1 MPVPLA
7 IPILGGAAA
16 LATILYVALKSDGS
30 GGFPKA
36 EAEDLA
42 QRVCDKGPRGE
53 LVFKPELAA
62 SLVTSLASQTYQ
74 YELATDRSLVQ
85 IAPSPGGRPLI
96 LSESALGWAKSL
108 NDTHSILAPLYL
120 AAATP
125 AGTKRFLRAVPAGQE
140 SDYAGPSAQTMYAV
154 LAYAGTFRANLA
166 PPGKPPGGGSVS
178 PTPNA
183 PTTPSGLKS
192 LPAEVQRAL
201 DDLLANGRD
210 PDAMEAV
217 AAKLDSLG
225 FPAEATKLRARAAEL
240 RAQRPLPPVVPP
252 VPPPSPSIPPPA
264 PSVPV
269 SPAVY
274 PGGGGLPLGP
284 AKVIAPTGVYIRSS
298 PSTSALILVGATVG
312 STVNVL
318 EYQPGPRKEA
328 GSPGPA
334 GWARVSYGGTTGY
347 CTSEW
352 LQPLSGGGVTPS
364 LPVSPA
370 VYPGP
375 STPAAALMATVRAP
389 QGLNVRASASAGASK
404 LGAIP
409 AGWDVTVLGYQP
421 GPKIDAS
428 GPYPGGWAN
437 VRWEQPG
444 GAPLTGWVISE
455 WLEPKAGA
463 LAPSSPGVSPALLP
477 GDLPLPTFTL

>member
-140 SDYAGPSAQTMYAV
+140 TDYAGPSAQTMYAV
-154 LAYAGTFRANLA
+154 LAYAGTFRGNLA

-183 PTTPSGLKS
+183 PTTPSGLKT

-201 DDLLANGRD
+201 DHAAATLDISRNHVALEILHDGA
-210 PDAMEAV
+210 AV
-217 AAKLDSLG
+217 TGVLVRNADGLG
-225 FPAEATKLRARAAEL
+225 
-240 RAQRPLPPVVPP
+240 VVH
-252 VPPPSPSIPPPA
+252 A
-264 PSVPV
+264 PSVIL
-269 SPAVY
+269 AT
-274 PGGGGLPLGP
+274 GGSGR
-284 AKVIAPTGVYIRSS
+284 VF
-298 PSTSALILVGATVG
+298 STSTNAVI
-312 STVNVL
+312 N
-318 EYQPGPRKEA
+318 
-328 GSPGPA
+328 
-334 GWARVSYGGTTGY
+334 TGD
-347 CTSEW
+347 
-352 LQPLSGGGVTPS
+352 G
-364 LPVSPA
+364 
-370 VYPGP
+370 
-375 STPAAALMATVRAP
+375 MA
-389 QGLNVRASASAGASK
+389 
-404 LGAIP
+404 
-409 AGWDVTVLGYQP
+409 
-421 GPKIDAS
+421 
-428 GPYPGGWAN
+428 
-437 VRWEQPG
+437 
-444 GAPLTGWVISE
+444 
-455 WLEPKAGA
+455 
-463 LAPSSPGVSPALLP
+463 
-477 GDLPLPTFTL
+477 